1 MIREENDCVGCPD
14 GVPCIGSNCPM
25 RNVPHM
31 YCDYCGEEIDPD
43 YAIEDNGC
51 DCCYDCAEELGLIE
65 AEDDEDDLP

>member
-14 GVPCIGSNCPM
+14 GVPCIGSNCSM

-51 DCCYDCAEELGLIE
+51 DYCYDCAEELALIE
-65 AEDDEDDLP
+65 EEEE